1 MEKVNILLVD
11 DQPGKLLSYQA
22 MLEEL
27 GENLV
32 LARSGR
38 EALQYLLKQDFAL
51 VLLDVIMPD
60 MDGFETAA
68 LIRQHPRLE
77 QMPIIFVT
85 ALSTSD
91 LDRLKGYEL
100 GAVDYVFVP
109 VVPEILRAKVSVFV
123 ELYRKKR
130 ELQNLNR
137 TLEQRVIERTA
148 QLEDINVELENEID
162 ERKRAEEE
170 ILKLNASLE
179 QRVLERTAQ
188 LKAANQELQNEISG
202 RKKTE
207 TKFRGL
213 LEAAPDAMVIINH
226 DGHIVLINS
235 QTEKLFGYQREELL
249 GKPIE
254 ILLPARLRER
264 HVAHRAR
271 YFADP
276 RVRPMGAGL
285 ELQGLRKNCTEFP
298 IEISLSPLE
307 TEEGLLIIS
316 AIRDIT
322 ERKRDQEALSQQ
334 TSILQS
340 ILDSMADAVIV
351 VDAKGK
357 LLLFNPAAEQIHGL
371 SSTEEAA
378 RDESMGR
385 HGLYLPD
392 MITPYPASKLPL
404 ARVLH
409 GEVADA
415 VEIFVRHPQAPKGIW
430 VSANARPL
438 NDEDGILRGGV
449 AVIRDITAS
458 KLAEQEV
465 RNSREQL
472 RNLSAYL
479 ESVREEERTHIARE
493 IHDELGQVM
502 TALKMD
508 LSWLSK
514 RLPKEQEPL
523 LEKTK
528 SMSKLVDMTVQT
540 VQRISAELRPGLLD
554 DLGLVAAIEWQ
565 TGQFRERTGI
575 ECEAALDLDG
585 ISLDRERSTM
595 FFRILQEALTNVVR
609 HAEATKVE
617 IGLTRREHK
626 LLLKVRDNG
635 KGITYSKVHEA
646 TSFGLIGMRE
656 RAHRFQGKVKI
667 RGIQNKGTVLVVSM
681 PLESADSFVE
691 VKHHDKSSYR

>member
-22 MLEEL
+22 MLNGLNES
-27 GENLV
+27 LV

-38 EALQYLLKQDFAL
+38 EALQYLLKEDFAL
-51 VLLDVIMPD
+51 ILLDVIMPD
-60 MDGFETAA
+60 MDGFETAT

-123 ELYRKKR
+123 ELYRKR
-130 ELQNLNR
+130 QELQSLNR
-137 TLEQRVIERTA
+137 SLEQRVIERTA

-170 ILKLNASLE
+170 ILKLNAKLE
-179 QRVLERTAQ
+179 QRVLDRTAQ
-188 LKAANQELQNEISG
+188 LKAANENLQNEI
-202 RKKTE
+202 
-207 TKFRGL
+207 
-213 LEAAPDAMVIINH
+213 A
-226 DGHIVLINS
+226 
-235 QTEKLFGYQREELL
+235 
-249 GKPIE
+249 
-254 ILLPARLRER
+254 
-264 HVAHRAR
+264 
-271 YFADP
+271 
-276 RVRPMGAGL
+276 
-285 ELQGLRKNCTEFP
+285 
-298 IEISLSPLE
+298 
-307 TEEGLLIIS
+307 
-316 AIRDIT
+316 
-322 ERKRDQEALSQQ
+322 ERKQAEEALSHQ
-334 TSILQS
+334 TRILQS

-351 VDAKGK
+351 VDAEGK
-357 LLLFNPAAEQIHGL
+357 LLLFNPAAEQIHGI
-371 SSTEEAA
+371 SSTDAAPDEA
-378 RDESMGR
+378 MG
-385 HGLYLPD
+385 HYGLYLPD
-392 MITPYPASKLPL
+392 MVTPYPGNKLPL
-404 ARVLH
+404 ARVLR

-415 VEIFVRHPQAPKGIW
+415 VEIFVRHPKAPKGLW

-438 NDEDGILRGGV
+438 NGEDGILQGGV
-449 AVIRDITAS
+449 AVIRDITES
-458 KLAEQEV
+458 KLAEQEL
-465 RNSREQL
+465 RGSREQL

-514 RLPKEQEPL
+514 RLSKDQEPL
-523 LEKTK
+523 LEKTQ
-528 SMSKLVDMTVQT
+528 SMSKLVDMTVKT

-554 DLGLVAAIEWQ
+554 DLGLAAAIEWQ

-609 HAEATKVE
+609 HAQATKVE

-635 KGITYSKVHEA
+635 KGITNSKAYEA

-667 RGIQNKGTVLVVSM
+667 RGIQNKGTILVVSM
-681 PLESADSFVE
+681 PLESADAFVE